1 MIQHWTSCRRPPRRH
16 PQTLICSLLR
26 IRGLTLKE
34 LLELCPMR
42 QLPPLLTTKTASRH
56 SIEQIM
62 AAGQQSQVQIKSN
75 MRELSQAIDNPCLQ
89 IGRQPTRMAS
99 AMASLTITT
108 CSARLSLSTR
118 AICQQVP
125 KLLASWSPITLEESL
140 GREPTL
146 LSDCALI
153 NEIRKSMR

>member
-1 MIQHWTSCRRPPRRH
+1 MLLPLDSRVILHWTSCRRPPLRP
-16 PQTLICSLLR
+16 PQTLICSSLR
-26 IRGLTLKE
+26 IKGLTLKE
-34 LLELCPMR
+34 LLELYPMH
-42 QLPPLLTTKTASRH
+42 LLHPLLTTRTASRH

-89 IGRQPTRMAS
+89 IGRQPIRMAS
-99 AMASLTITT
+99 AMASQTITT

-125 KLLASWSPITLEESL
+125 KLLAS
-140 GREPTL
+140 
-146 LSDCALI
+146 
-153 NEIRKSMR
+153 